1 MNPNSDGTYES
12 NTMSLE
18 KRLIRTS
25 QFTLIVLVTAFVA
38 IQASAADAD
47 VAIEEKPKW
56 ETSAAV
62 GFTLTSG
69 NSDTVLGT
77 ASLLSLKKWELHELS
92 AGLNGSYGEVE
103 GVKNNELA
111 RGTVQY
117 NRLLGD
123 TDSYF
128 FGKADLLHD
137 SVADVEYRLSL
148 SPGYG
153 YYFTKNDKT
162 KLSAEIGPG
171 YIFEKLGSG
180 EDDYLTL
187 RVGER
192 FEYKI
197 SDRARLWQSVEFM
210 PQIDEFTNYLLV
222 AEIGVES
229 DLTEKMSLRVSL
241 QDNYDNQPA
250 PGRKSNDLRLVTGI
264 GYKF

>member
-1 MNPNSDGTYES
+1 
-12 NTMSLE
+12 
-18 KRLIRTS
+18 
-25 QFTLIVLVTAFVA
+25 
-38 IQASAADAD
+38 
-47 VAIEEKPKW
+47 
-56 ETSAAV
+56 
-62 GFTLTSG
+62 LT
-69 NSDTVLGT
+69 
-77 ASLLSLKKWELHELS
+77 

-103 GVKNNELA
+103 GVKNNEVA
-111 RGTVQY
+111 RGTFQY

-148 SPGYG
+148 SPGY
-153 YYFTKNDKT
+153 YFTKNEKT

-171 YIFEKLGSG
+171 YIFEKVGSL

-197 SDRARLWQSVEFM
+197 NDRARLWQSVEFM
-210 PQIDEFTNYLLV
+210 PQVDEFSNYLLV

-250 PGRKSNDLRLVTGI
+250 AGRKSNDLRLVTGI